1 MNRTSL
7 WTGKFPD
14 ILISDHVLSLPP
26 PIRKFQTLDPRIG
39 YRAAADIGRL
49 EWHTRFMVPFETEV
63 GVGGDEP
70 FSGVPS
76 LGTRGMASRGPG
88 RPAREAAPA
97 GVSATLAA

>member
-70 FSGVPS
+70 FPACRRWV
-76 LGTRGMASRGPG
+76 RGEWRAGGPG
-88 RPAREAAPA
+88 RPARAAAPA